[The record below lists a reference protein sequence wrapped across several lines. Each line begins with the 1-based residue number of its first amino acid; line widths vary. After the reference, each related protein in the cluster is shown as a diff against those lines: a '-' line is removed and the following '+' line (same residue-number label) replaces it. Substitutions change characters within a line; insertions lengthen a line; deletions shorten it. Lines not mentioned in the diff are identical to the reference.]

1 MKAVILAG
9 GLGTRL
15 KPFTSVF
22 PKPLLPI
29 GEKSIIEIMIQH
41 LKECGF
47 NEVIIATNYK
57 SHLFENF
64 FNNGS
69 DFGIK
74 IKISKEEEPLGT
86 AGPLKLLRN
95 ELTEPFL
102 VINGDILTTLDFRK
116 LRDTH
121 LNNDGKLT
129 IATKEMKIPFHYGI
143 IKSDDD
149 ILVTDIEEK
158 PIVGAEINAGVY
170 FMNPEMIDEIPEGRY
185 DMTDLI
191 KKMMDKKMRIL
202 KHKIEEYW
210 LDIGQV
216 DSYEKAQRDIEKKGL
231 FNNYKNEI

>member
-64 FNNGS
+64 FSNGNNH
-69 DFGIK
+69 GIN

-102 VINGDILTTLDFRK
+102 IINGDILTTLDFRK

-121 LNNDGKLT
+121 LNNNGKLT
-129 IATKEMKIPFHYGI
+129 IATKEMKIPFHYGV
-143 IKSDDD
+143 IKSEDG

-170 FMNPEMIDEIPEGRY
+170 FMNPEMIDEIPKGRY

-191 KKMMDKKMRIL
+191 RKMMDKKMRIL
-202 KHKIEEYW
+202 KHNIEEYW
-210 LDIGQV
+210 LDIGQIE
-216 DSYEKAQRDIEKKGL
+216 SYEKAQKDIEKHKL
-231 FNNYKNEI
+231 FQ